1 MAIAEAVMVVN
12 KYCPADTL
20 DGVNQVRSYLTT
32 IQTMYDWKN
41 MKSLV
46 MLQ

>member
-20 DGVNQVRSYLTT
+20 DGGKPSQKLFNDYTNNV
-32 IQTMYDWKN
+32 
-41 MKSLV
+41 
-46 MLQ
+46 